1 MPCFVYSIGYV
12 YFLKFLQPTPPAF
25 CYNDISVM
33 NKDLSAL
40 QKPLQ
45 PLLEQIRN
53 TALQHGETIAVAESV
68 TAGCVQLLLS
78 TAMGAQDFFEGGIN
92 VYNNAQKAAHLNIDR
107 AFADSCDG
115 VHPRIARHMAQNV
128 SKLFKVPIG
137 IGITGYATKSGEVKE
152 LYAYVAL
159 CRSDDILCEEKILPA
174 GEGIEAQWDYAV
186 QVLRLLSAALESV

>member
-1 MPCFVYSIGYV
+1 M
-12 YFLKFLQPTPPAF
+12 
-25 CYNDISVM
+25 D
-33 NKDLSAL
+33 KDLSAL

-53 TALQHGETIAVAESV
+53 IVLQHGETIAVAESV

-115 VHPRIARHMAQNV
+115 VHPLIARHMAQNV
-128 SKLFKVPIG
+128 SKLFTAPIG
-137 IGITGYATKSGEVKE
+137 VAITGYATMSAEVQE
-152 LYAYVAL
+152 LYAYIAL
-159 CRSDDILCEEKILPA
+159 CRNNDVLYEEKLVPA

-186 QVLRLLSAALESV
+186 QVLRRLSSALNNR